1 MATLLGKG
9 LTYDDVLLVPD
20 YSEVTPDMVDVSAWL
35 TPGIRLGIP
44 LLSAAMD
51 TVTEYPPHMQEYGF
65 TLEDYQYLEMPQQ
78 DGENYTI
85 HVMSQSGEM
94 EGLVFTSE
102 DQGEN
107 WSFTGVF
114 DENDLS

>member
-1 MATLLGKG
+1 
-9 LTYDDVLLVPD
+9 
-20 YSEVTPDMVDVSAWL
+20 
-35 TPGIRLGIP
+35 
-44 LLSAAMD
+44 MD

-65 TLEDYQYLEMPQQ
+65 TLDDYQYLEMPQQ

-85 HVMSQSGEM
+85 HVMTQSGET

-107 WSFTGVF
+107 WSFTGVLMKMTYHKKQSILNQY
-114 DENDLS
+114 DPGKVKEAKPWHTAN

>member
-1 MATLLGKG
+1 
-9 LTYDDVLLVPD
+9 
-20 YSEVTPDMVDVSAWL
+20 
-35 TPGIRLGIP
+35 
-44 LLSAAMD
+44 
-51 TVTEYPPHMQEYGF
+51 
-65 TLEDYQYLEMPQQ
+65 MPQQ

-85 HVMSQSGEM
+85 HVMTQSGET

-107 WSFTGVF
+107 WIFTGVF